1 LALYQSSWKRSELEK
16 TQIESL
22 QRNVD
27 VAQKLFK
34 LGSNYNYLNVIS
46 AQRSLLQA
54 QLSQISD
61 DFNKMQAVV
70 NLYYALGGGS
80 K

>member
-1 LALYQSSWKRSELEK
+1 LEK

-34 LGSNYNYLNVIS
+34 MGSNYNYLNVIS